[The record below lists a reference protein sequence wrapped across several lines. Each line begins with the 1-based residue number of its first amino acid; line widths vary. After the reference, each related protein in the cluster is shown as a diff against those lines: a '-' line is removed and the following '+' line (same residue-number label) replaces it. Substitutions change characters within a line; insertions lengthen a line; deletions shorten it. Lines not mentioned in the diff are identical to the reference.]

1 MAKIIT
7 VVCFQTNGGIGYQNK
22 LLFAPGELPGD
33 MKRFKELTVGTNVIM
48 GRKTWESL
56 DRFRPLPDRRNIV
69 ITSKP
74 SQLVDSSKAS
84 NVMSDPFNAVARC
97 KQIWKDETISIA
109 GGGQIYDLIT
119 SLSDEIYTTEVFTDR
134 LADTFFFVPSGF
146 TKIDESERMVGKT
159 GVEYIFAKYI
169 PTEKRIPK
177 GIITELDFC

>member
-1 MAKIIT
+1 MTKIIA

-22 LLFAPGELPGD
+22 LLFAPGELLGD
-33 MKRFKELTVGTNVIM
+33 MKRFKELTIGTNVIM

-97 KQIWKDETISIA
+97 KKIWKDETISIA
-109 GGGQIYDLIT
+109 GGGEIYKL
-119 SLSDEIYTTEVFTDR
+119 LFPFCDEIYTTEVVADR
-134 LADTFFFVPSGF
+134 PADTFV
-146 TKIDESERMVGKT
+146 T
-159 GVEYIFAKYI
+159 
-169 PTEKRIPK
+169 IPK
-177 GIITELDFC
+177 NFREVLREKKENEEGLMYYFVKYQKIINPETVDGDGS